1 MYCQGFKTIFN
12 KNIIY
17 IKKKKKIGSVGSFE
31 SPDYN
36 VEPPL
41 KKAHIDLHI
50 VYIDL
55 EKVYGRV
62 PREVMK
68 WVLERN

>member
-12 KNIIY
+12 KYIIY
-17 IKKKKKIGSVGSFE
+17 KKKKFGSGGSFE
-31 SPDYN
+31 PPDYN

-55 EKVYGRV
+55 EKVYGWV

-68 WVLERN
+68 WLLERN

>member
-1 MYCQGFKTIFN
+1 M
-12 KNIIY
+12 
-17 IKKKKKIGSVGSFE
+17 GSFE
-31 SPDYN
+31 PPDYN

-55 EKVYGRV
+55 EKVYGWV

>member
-1 MYCQGFKTIFN
+1 M
-12 KNIIY
+12 
-17 IKKKKKIGSVGSFE
+17 GSFE
-31 SPDYN
+31 SPNYN

-55 EKVYGRV
+55 EKAYGRV